1 MLGYESLSSY
11 SNISHFVTARQGGCS
26 EGAYASFNCTPY
38 SGDEAE
44 KESKSADG
52 RYVANA
58 QRTGYSFADS

>member
-1 MLGYESLSSY
+1 MISITRDKRMLGYESLSSY

-44 KESKSADG
+44 KCDG
-52 RYVANA
+52 IKVC
-58 QRTGYSFADS
+58 

>member
-44 KESKSADG
+44 K
-52 RYVANA
+52 VC
-58 QRTGYSFADS
+58 